1 MTSER
6 EPAMRQRAMLHP
18 SDLDEVKEAVYQ
30 LRASSPESALA
41 DLVEEKI
48 RAIESGSSIPS
59 PGLPLPQERRLF
71 S

>member
-6 EPAMRQRAMLHP
+6 NPEVRKRAMIHP

-30 LRASSPESALA
+30 LRASSPRSALA

-48 RAIESGSSIPS
+48 RAFESGSSTSRLDLLPS
-59 PGLPLPQERRLF
+59 QERRLL